1 MAIHVGLRH
10 PHTKHS
16 TFPITQLY
24 WRFHATCRRKK
35 VGDES
40 TRSAALMTNRQFST
54 CFRTLLFSNTKWAIL
69 MRFEWK
75 WIGCTFGWLMN
86 SNCNADNNDKRF
98 VCLKIDPEKYLFHG
112 VIIHFERFLN
122 SLIKSS
128 LSLIFGDNQNSVIV
142 VDIKGHWNDDD
153 WLPNWLCGK
162 TFHHHHL
169 GLTKDEHFITLVFP
183 LSFNIIRCFRRL
195 HARIN

>member
-1 MAIHVGLRH
+1 MNFFDDTIIQDSWLFNGHCIPNVHLVLFVVFMAIHVGLRH

-86 SNCNADNNDKRF
+86 SNCNADNNDKKI
-98 VCLKIDPEKYLFHG
+98 CLPQNWPGKISISWSNNPFWE
-112 VIIHFERFLN
+112 V
-122 SLIKSS
+122 S
-128 LSLIFGDNQNSVIV
+128 
-142 VDIKGHWNDDD
+142 
-153 WLPNWLCGK
+153 
-162 TFHHHHL
+162 
-169 GLTKDEHFITLVFP
+169 
-183 LSFNIIRCFRRL
+183 
-195 HARIN
+195 